1 ARTTRTEGRVAAL
14 MELRQEFAAR
24 RSAVGT
30 SSFGIS
36 AGETSGM
43 LVLKAENICFSY
55 EGKDPIVKDF
65 SCKILRGERIGL
77 IGGNGSGKTTLLNLL
92 TGRLQPTSGTVT
104 QGTRVEPVYL
114 DQLRGSLDPE
124 KTVLEN
130 IAEDRDEVHVCG
142 VKKHVYSYLQDFLF
156 TPQRAR
162 TPVKALSGG
171 ERARLVL
178 AKRFMDPGNL
188 LVLDEPTNDLDIE
201 TLELLEEQL
210 MSYTGT
216 LLLVSHDREFLDH
229 VVTSCIVLAGEG
241 ETVQTAG
248 GYAEARRIIDSARER
263 RSALAAKNSP
273 RQPEPAAKP
282 TPVKRKLSYKEQRE
296 LESLPGR
303 IESLEKEIS
312 QIESALADPLIYSK
326 DPSGA
331 ALLADRLEPAKAELD
346 EAETRW
352 LELSEV

>member
-1 ARTTRTEGRVAAL
+1 
-14 MELRQEFAAR
+14 M
-24 RSAVGT
+24 
-30 SSFGIS
+30 
-36 AGETSGM
+36 
-43 LVLKAENICFSY
+43 
-55 EGKDPIVKDF
+55 
-65 SCKILRGERIGL
+65 
-77 IGGNGSGKTTLLNLL
+77 
-92 TGRLQPTSGTVT
+92 
-104 QGTRVEPVYL
+104 YL

-216 LLLVSHDREFLDH
+216 LLLVSHDREFLDN
-229 VVTSCIVLAGEG
+229 VVTGCIVLTGEG
-241 ETVQTAG
+241 EAVQTAG
-248 GYAEARRIIDSARER
+248 GYAEARRAVDAARER
-263 RSALAAKNSP
+263 RAAIAAKNAP
-273 RQPEPAAKP
+273 RQSAEPVKTA
-282 TPVKRKLSYKEQRE
+282 PVKRKLSYRELRE
-296 LESLPGR
+296 LESLPAR
-303 IESLEKEIS
+303 MEALETEIAE
-312 QIESALADPLIYSK
+312 IESALGDPSIYSK
-326 DPSGA
+326 DPARAA
-331 ALLADRLEPAKAELD
+331 ALAERLEPAKAELD
-346 EAETRW
+346 DAETRW
-352 LELSEV
+352 LELSEI

>member
-1 ARTTRTEGRVAAL
+1 
-14 MELRQEFAAR
+14 
-24 RSAVGT
+24 
-30 SSFGIS
+30 
-36 AGETSGM
+36 M
-43 LVLKAENICFSY
+43 LVLKAEEIGFAY
-55 EGKDPIVKDF
+55 EGKEPIVKDF
-65 SCKILRGERIGL
+65 SCKILRGERIGI

-248 GYAEARRIIDSARER
+248 GYAEARRVIDAARER
-263 RSALAAKNSP
+263 RAAAVARNAP
-273 RQPEPAAKP
+273 PQAEEPAKAAP
-282 TPVKRKLSYKEQRE
+282 LKRKLSYKEQRE
-296 LESLPGR
+296 LESLPAK
-303 IESLEKEIS
+303 IELLENEIAE
-312 QIESALADPLIYSK
+312 IESALGDPSIYSK
-326 DPSGA
+326 DPSRAA
-331 ALLADRLEPAKAELD
+331 ALAERLEPAKAELD

-352 LELSEV
+352 LELSEI

>member
-1 ARTTRTEGRVAAL
+1 
-14 MELRQEFAAR
+14 MELRKEFAAR
-24 RSAVGT
+24 RGSVGT

-36 AGETSGM
+36 SGETSGM
-43 LVLKAENICFSY
+43 LVLKVENVNFSY
-55 EGKDPIVKDF
+55 GEGSPIVKDL
-65 SCKILRGERIGL
+65 SCKILRGERIGI

-92 TGRLQPTSGTVT
+92 TGRLRPDSGTVT

-229 VVTSCIVLAGEG
+229 VVTSCIVLTGEG
-241 ETVQTAG
+241 EAVQTAG
-248 GYAEARRIIDSARER
+248 GYAEARRVMDAAKER
-263 RSALAAKNSP
+263 RAAVAARNAP
-273 RQPEPAAKP
+273 GTPQEAPEKAPPA
-282 TPVKRKLSYKEQRE
+282 KRKLSYKEQRE
-296 LESLPGR
+296 LEALPAKM
-303 IESLEKEIS
+303 EALEKEIAD
-312 QIESALADPLIYSK
+312 IESALGDPSIYSK
-326 DPSGA
+326 DPSRAA
-331 ALLADRLEPAKAELD
+331 ALAERLEPAKAELD

-352 LELSEV
+352 LELSEI